1 VYTVLD
7 CKRLSLFLFLFLI
20 FLSYFWYF
28 YNTCSCKFSHN
39 FQDMWQATVKA
50 ISNDI
55 LKNLMIGILETVYFE
70 SAEDRVM
77 SAVNRMVT

>member
-1 VYTVLD
+1 
-7 CKRLSLFLFLFLI
+7 
-20 FLSYFWYF
+20 
-28 YNTCSCKFSHN
+28 
-39 FQDMWQATVKA
+39 MWQATVKA